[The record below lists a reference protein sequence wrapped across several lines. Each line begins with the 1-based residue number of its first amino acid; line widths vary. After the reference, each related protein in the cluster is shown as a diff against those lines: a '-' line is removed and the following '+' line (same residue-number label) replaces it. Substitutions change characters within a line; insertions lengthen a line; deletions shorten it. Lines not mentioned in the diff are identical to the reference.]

1 MTVLLSESLHTPANY
16 AIDQLQSVFDD
27 PATTRQLGETTR
39 QRLNRIHDL
48 LAYLEDPA
56 FRVAFLGQIGAGK
69 SPIIASITRLMVGGE
84 PADKKELKAKSV
96 LSVGAGGTT
105 VCEVRI
111 RPAATHEQG
120 RIGIIIAPLTIEEMK
135 QVITDFAGDQWDR
148 RNNDDLIFD
157 DAQDRD
163 PTPREVQRVI
173 RRMTNTRETYQRVVV
188 QGRRKQITTDPLD
201 ELISRHDSVGS
212 FINHMIERADLLSR
226 QETEWWWSTGE
237 DSLIEMKRRFDEVN
251 HGDMPTAM
259 LPQSITLVVESP
271 LPDSSLDLELEIIDT
286 RGFDGHLDARPD
298 IQMVLRD
305 PKCLVV
311 SCTSFK
317 DAPSEGLRSL
327 LKAITA
333 DATLKPALERML
345 LVLMDHDD
353 SEQVNGA
360 DGDRE
365 RGQDIKVRECA
376 HTLESLGFTTL
387 ASDEFVSAFDAI
399 QDPREMLVQQI
410 DSRLQQMRNLT
421 QRMLTQEVEDAISFV
436 ENLEDL
442 KVELA
447 RTHIDKELRLIV
459 DASSLMESHYE
470 TL

>member
-1 MTVLLSESLHTPANY
+1 
-16 AIDQLQSVFDD
+16 
-27 PATTRQLGETTR
+27 
-39 QRLNRIHDL
+39 
-48 LAYLEDPA
+48 
-56 FRVAFLGQIGAGK
+56 
-69 SPIIASITRLMVGGE
+69 
-84 PADKKELKAKSV
+84 
-96 LSVGAGGTT
+96 
-105 VCEVRI
+105 
-111 RPAATHEQG
+111 
-120 RIGIIIAPLTIEEMK
+120 
-135 QVITDFAGDQWDR
+135 
-148 RNNDDLIFD
+148 
-157 DAQDRD
+157 
-163 PTPREVQRVI
+163 
-173 RRMTNTRETYQRVVV
+173 
-188 QGRRKQITTDPLD
+188 
-201 ELISRHDSVGS
+201 
-212 FINHMIERADLLSR
+212 
-226 QETEWWWSTGE
+226 
-237 DSLIEMKRRFDEVN
+237 MKRRFDEVN

-365 RGQDIKVRECA
+365 QGQDIKVRECA

-421 QRMLTQEVEDAISFV
+421 ERMLTQEVEDAISFV

-459 DASSLMESHYE
+459 DASSPNGEPLRDPVEGLYDAISDCPYASQVQASNRRNGRYHAMDAYAAVRAGAARAVTSWLGKFVIAVRARFRALEADPELESVADHLRLRRSQFELGIINVVDQYAIAVRDE
-470 TL
+470 VENRLSNDDDTWYQCASEWGRGPGFKDRVKSHLNTWSRQQDNLHAHQSTDLTVIIPVLALEEIPQQPIQNELPA